1 MAAWTASSIFPK
13 AFLKSA
19 LTPEQKLVLSGGV
32 TSQSLPEQNLAPT
45 VPASTG
51 SGGATLRRDST
62 APASTG
68 SGLVAPVAT
77 PVSQGNMPEFLT
89 SGQNQMTPL
98 QSQDILSM
106 LQDLIGGQRQNPD
119 LVRAQT
125 VLAQQQ
131 AMQAARDNQVA
142 RERESNLAAQ
152 GYLRR
157 QLKDAAKYQTGSV
170 GNILTQRYGDRLK
183 TLQNEGQLNWLNM
196 PSSSFTVPRR
206 TGWTGPA
213 MPGGWA
219 I

>member
-13 AFLKSA
+13 AFLKNA
-19 LTPEQKLVLSGGV
+19 LTPEQKMALSGGV
-32 TSQSLPEQNLAPT
+32 TSQALPEQNLAPT
-45 VPASTG
+45 IPASTG
-51 SGGATLRRDST
+51 IGGATPRRDST

-89 SGQNQMTPL
+89 SDQNQMTPL

-131 AMQAARDNQVA
+131 AMQAARDNQAA

-157 QLKDAAKYQTGSV
+157 QLKDAAQYQTGSV